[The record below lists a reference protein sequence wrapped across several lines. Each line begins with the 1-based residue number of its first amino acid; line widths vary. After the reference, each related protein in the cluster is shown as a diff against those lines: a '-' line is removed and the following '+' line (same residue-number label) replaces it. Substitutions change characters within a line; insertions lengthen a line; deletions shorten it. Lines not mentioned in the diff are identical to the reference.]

1 MKLFSGSANP
11 ILSQKV
17 ADHLKIPLAKAEIV
31 RFENSEIRIHIEE
44 EVANENCYVIQP
56 TANPADTHLMELFFF
71 CDALRRQE
79 AKKVYAI
86 IPYFG
91 YARQD
96 VQHRPGECVSA
107 NVVVRFLE
115 TIGFY
120 KVYVINLHDEATEG
134 VFSIPF
140 KNINAFPILASKI
153 KKYIT
158 NSTNSTDSTDS
169 TGLTG
174 STDLTDLVAVVSPDH
189 GGVERARK
197 FGDELFGHTE
207 HSIAVVEKRRDL
219 AHIHKSKALDLYGDV
234 KGKTA
239 ILVDDMITS
248 GGTLMH
254 AAQLCLDRGA
264 TRVLTAVI
272 HHDFGPKA
280 PSQLQASVIEKVF
293 TTDTIALEKEQ
304 KFEKLIE
311 VTVAELIAG
320 VIKT

>member
-11 ILSQKV
+11 TLSKKV
-17 ADHLKIPLAKAEIV
+17 AEILNTPLAKAEII

-44 EVANENCYVIQP
+44 DVKNESCYVIQP
-56 TANPADTHLMELFFF
+56 TANPSDTHLMELFFF

-107 NVVVRFLE
+107 NVVIRFLE
-115 TIGFY
+115 SIGFF

-140 KNINAFPILASKI
+140 KNINAFPILAEEI
-153 KKYIT
+153 KTYIGDVSPD
-158 NSTNSTDSTDS
+158 N
-169 TGLTG
+169 
-174 STDLTDLVAVVSPDH
+174 VAVVSPDH

-197 FGDELFGHTE
+197 FGDVLFGHTE
-207 HSIAVVEKRRDL
+207 HSITVVEKRRDL
-219 AHIHKSKALDLYGDV
+219 AHIHKSVALDLYGDV
-234 KGKTA
+234 KGRTA

-254 AAQLCLDRGA
+254 AAQLCIDRGA

-280 PSQLQASVIEKVF
+280 PQQLQESVIEKVF
-293 TTDTIALEKEQ
+293 TTDTIALKPGQ
-304 KFEKLIE
+304 KFDKLTE
-311 VTVAELIAG
+311 VSVAGIIAES
-320 VIKT
+320 ITK

>member
-11 ILSQKV
+11 ILSQKI
-17 ADHLKIPLAKAEIV
+17 AKILNTPLAKAEIV

-44 EVANENCYVIQP
+44 EVRNESCYVIQP
-56 TANPADTHLMELFFF
+56 TANPSDTHLMELFFF

-107 NVVVRFLE
+107 NVVIRFLE
-115 TIGFY
+115 SIGFY

-140 KNINAFPILASKI
+140 KNINAFPILAEEI
-153 KKYIT
+153 RTYIGEVT
-158 NSTNSTDSTDS
+158 TDK
-169 TGLTG
+169 
-174 STDLTDLVAVVSPDH
+174 VAVVSPDH

-197 FGDELFGHTE
+197 FGDELFGHVE
-207 HSIAVVEKRRDL
+207 HSISVVEKRRDL
-219 AHIHKSKALDLYGDV
+219 AHIHKSVALDLYGDV
-234 KGKTA
+234 KGKTV

-248 GGTLMH
+248 GDTLRH

-280 PSQLQASVIEKVF
+280 PAELQASVIEKVF
-293 TTDTIALEKEQ
+293 TTDTIALKENQ
-304 KFEKLIE
+304 KFKKLVE
-311 VTVAELIAG
+311 VSVAG
-320 VIKT
+320 VIAEAITK